1 MDTSELSR
9 SLGTALRDVMT
20 QHGITLDQVAAVL
33 GRSRGYVS
41 ERTTGARE
49 LSLDIVVA
57 VARLTHLTE
66 HAVMVEVTERARLT
80 G

>member
-9 SLGTALRDVMT
+9 SLGTALRDVMA
-20 QHGITLDQVAAVL
+20 QHGLSLDQVAAVL

-41 ERTTGARE
+41 ERTTGTRE
-49 LSLDIVVA
+49 LSLDVVVA
-57 VARLTHLTE
+57 VARLLHMTE
-66 HAVMVEVTERARLT
+66 HAVMVEVMERARRE